1 MPLWNMND
9 FANGAPKFAAYS
21 GLGVA
26 ANAAQLF
33 DNVQV
38 GLFKSGAALS
48 ILGVDSREK
57 SNASFEGPKTTHSG
71 WVQRKVG
78 TGYVVSVAVTN
89 GGTGYTPGSG
99 FITFTGGGAGSGA
112 NAIFQVN
119 AAGSVAN
126 VTLNVNSGLAQGAGA
141 SYNVAPT
148 ANAAVAFTTPAVFVV
163 TMGGRVGRREYI
175 TLVASGSMGFDGT
188 ANSDDAIVGA

>member
-1 MPLWNMND
+1 
-9 FANGAPKFAAYS
+9 
-21 GLGVA
+21 
-26 ANAAQLF
+26 
-33 DNVQV
+33 
-38 GLFKSGAALS
+38 
-48 ILGVDSREK
+48 
-57 SNASFEGPKTTHSG
+57 
-71 WVQRKVG
+71 
-78 TGYVVSVAVTN
+78 VAVTN

-99 FITFTGGGAGSGA
+99 FITFGGGGAGSGA

-148 ANAAVAFTTPAVFVV
+148 ANAAVTFTTPAVFVV